1 MIEKAIGFLKEKGIE
16 SFERMGILIIPVE
29 SPENLDQVAK
39 DIKRLLNE
47 CGYDKSWSVD
57 PYYYERH
64 KSIIG
69 EMYDS
74 KGDRKDDI
82 RKD

>member
-1 MIEKAIGFLKEKGIE
+1 MIEKAIAFLKEQGIE
-16 SFERMGILIIPVE
+16 SFERMGILIIPVD
-29 SPENLDQVAK
+29 SPEHLDQIAK
-39 DIKRLLNE
+39 DIKRLLE
-47 CGYDKSWSVD
+47 KIGYDKSWSVD

-74 KGDRKDDI
+74 KGDNSNEH
-82 RKD
+82 

>member
-1 MIEKAIGFLKEKGIE
+1 MIEKAIAFLKEHNIE

-29 SPENLDQVAK
+29 SPEHLDQIAK
-39 DIKRLLNE
+39 DIKRLLDE
-47 CGYDKSWSVD
+47 CDYDKSWSLD

-64 KSIIG
+64 QSLIG

-74 KGDRKDDI
+74 KGDADK
-82 RKD
+82 